1 MQSLKRT
8 GVSRNEIASMTRISQ
23 GSVSNITTEWKT
35 DLGYP
40 EPDDFRDLGIM
51 LKNAGMTSSQCA
63 MGLRIAQIMQSLG
76 IDQDNFR
83 TFISEIYKRRSAEI
97 GLRLQKVAENVKQ
110 LLELSETFPLWQIPQ
125 YISDKTSEKRELEE
139 DILGLKQQESQ
150 ARRSFELALRTTN
163 VSSKLLND
171 LEKTGILLDYI
182 EPFVKAGTGRKK
194 IWIRRKEVG
203 NANFQASSMRHAELE
218 MSVNSQMRKLK
229 NLTDGCDR
237 LETLLRIHNL
247 SVSKYRE
254 LEIWVLG
261 FRN

>member
-139 DILGLKQQESQ
+139 DILGLRQQESQ

-182 EPFVKAGTGRKK
+182 EPFVKAVEGVK
-194 IWIRRKEVG
+194 
-203 NANFQASSMRHAELE
+203 
-218 MSVNSQMRKLK
+218 K
-229 NLTDGCDR
+229 NLGMT
-237 LETLLRIHNL
+237 
-247 SVSKYRE
+247 
-254 LEIWVLG
+254 
-261 FRN
+261 

>member
-1 MQSLKRT
+1 
-8 GVSRNEIASMTRISQ
+8 MTRISQ

-40 EPDDFRDLGIM
+40 EPDDLRDLGIM
-51 LKNAGMTSSQCA
+51 LKNAGMTSPQCA
-63 MGLRIAQIMQSLG
+63 MGLRIALIMQSLG
-76 IDQDNFR
+76 IDEDNFR
-83 TFISEIYKRRSAEI
+83 TFISEIYKRRGAEI
-97 GLRLQKVAENVKQ
+97 GLRPQKVAENVKQ

-171 LEKTGILLDYI
+171 LEKTGILLDDI

-194 IWIRRKEVG
+194 IWIRSKEVG
-203 NANFQASSMRHAELE
+203 
-218 MSVNSQMRKLK
+218 
-229 NLTDGCDR
+229 
-237 LETLLRIHNL
+237 
-247 SVSKYRE
+247 
-254 LEIWVLG
+254 
-261 FRN
+261 

>member
-1 MQSLKRT
+1 
-8 GVSRNEIASMTRISQ
+8 MTRISQ

-40 EPDDFRDLGIM
+40 GPDDLRDLGIM
-51 LKNAGMTSSQCA
+51 LKNTGMTSPQCA

-139 DILGLKQQESQ
+139 DILGLRQQESQ

-171 LEKTGILLDYI
+171 LEKTGILLDDI

-203 NANFQASSMRHAELE
+203 NANVEFS
-218 MSVNSQMRKLK
+218 
-229 NLTDGCDR
+229 
-237 LETLLRIHNL
+237 
-247 SVSKYRE
+247 
-254 LEIWVLG
+254 G
-261 FRN
+261 FVDEAC